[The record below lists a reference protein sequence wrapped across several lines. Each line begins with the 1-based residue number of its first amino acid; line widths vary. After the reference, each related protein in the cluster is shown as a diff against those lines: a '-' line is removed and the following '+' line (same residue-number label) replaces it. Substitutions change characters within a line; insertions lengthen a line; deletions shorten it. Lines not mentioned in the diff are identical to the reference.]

1 MFMFGGM
8 LGALAAAVGGSRTP
22 STGFSNGC
30 TATGQPG
37 SRSQLSEALS
47 LQANVLRAGQSL
59 SRSLRILAEET
70 KAPLSEELERML
82 SEVEFGRPMEASL
95 ERFAA
100 RIPSKDVDMWV
111 TSMLVHRQTGGNL
124 AGVMDSSAQRVSQR
138 LQLRSEIK
146 AMTAQGRLSGLV
158 VAVAPLAF
166 FFLLSIGSRE
176 QMEFLFT
183 SALGLDILIVGL
195 SMNVVG
201 MLWIRH
207 ALRIRAVNE
216 LLLAALSG
224 ATIWLAFAA
233 LRRKDPVV
241 AGRVAALTGAGARRP
256 ARRPVAALL
265 GMVGRSYPG
274 NAGAATREMLAAA
287 GMSRVSVE
295 TVRGVQLVLSAVGF
309 IGGLIF
315 GPAAFV
321 LRRLVC

>member
-1 MFMFGGM
+1 M
-8 LGALAAAVGGSRTP
+8 
-22 STGFSNGC
+22 
-30 TATGQPG
+30 
-37 SRSQLSEALS
+37 
-47 LQANVLRAGQSL
+47 
-59 SRSLRILAEET
+59 
-70 KAPLSEELERML
+70 
-82 SEVEFGRPMEASL
+82 
-95 ERFAA
+95 
-100 RIPSKDVDMWV
+100 
-111 TSMLVHRQTGGNL
+111 
-124 AGVMDSSAQRVSQR
+124 
-138 LQLRSEIK
+138 
-146 AMTAQGRLSGLV
+146 
-158 VAVAPLAF
+158 
-166 FFLLSIGSRE
+166 
-176 QMEFLFT
+176 
-183 SALGLDILIVGL
+183 
-195 SMNVVG
+195 
-201 MLWIRH
+201 
-207 ALRIRAVNE
+207 NE

-321 LRRLVC
+321 LSPVGVLIGYRLPRTFLTYRSRRRKEEMAAALPDVVDLLAVCSHAGLNISLSLKRVVQRAPGPMGREIQRTIEEIELGVPRAQALENLAARNGLPELESLVRVLLNSERFGTQVAASLETFSAEVRGRLKRRAEEQARKAPVKILFPLVFLILPAFILLTVVPLLVSAFQSLDF